1 MSTASGKT
9 NASAAHRVRP
19 FYWSLRRELWEN
31 RSFYIAPAVVAILFL
46 VAAIFGAF
54 KAGDALTRFDL
65 LPAATQKEVVAMPYA
80 AASALVMI
88 VAVIVAL
95 FYCLDALYGERR
107 DRSVLFWKSLPVSD
121 WTTVLSKLAMPMLV
135 MPVIVFVV
143 AMATQLVVLVGHLI
157 TWSVHGMSVGKLLAM
172 LPFVDMPLGV
182 GYFLIAFSIWFAPV
196 YAWLLLVSAWAQR
209 SPVVWASVPWIV
221 ALAFERIALRTSY
234 VYTCLRDRLLGAFD
248 AAFTLR
254 DASGNVV
261 ERMPQDL
268 SRLGHS
274 AQQSTEHVPDVVR
287 FLSNPQVWIGL
298 AIAAALIVATIWL
311 RRRQESQST

>member
-1 MSTASGKT
+1 MSTSFNNNS

-19 FYWSLRRELWEN
+19 FYWSVRRELWEN
-31 RSFYIAPAVVAILFL
+31 RSFYIAPAVMAVLFL
-46 VAAIFGAF
+46 VAAIFGVF
-54 KAGDALTRFDL
+54 KASDAIARFDL

-80 AASALVMI
+80 VASALLML

-135 MPVIVFVV
+135 LPVIVFVV

-157 TWSVHGMSVGKLLAM
+157 TWSVHGMSAGKLLGM
-172 LPFVDMPLGV
+172 LPLLDMPLGA
-182 GYFLIAFSIWFAPV
+182 GYFLIAFSLWFAPV

-209 SPVVWASVPWIV
+209 TPVVWATVPWIA
-221 ALAFERIALRTSY
+221 ALVFERVALRTNY
-234 VYTCLRDRLLGAFD
+234 VYSGLRDRLLGTFD

-254 DASGNVV
+254 DIDGNVG
-261 ERMPQDL
+261 Q
-268 SRLGHS
+268 
-274 AQQSTEHVPDVVR
+274 HVPDVMR
-287 FLSNPQVWIGL
+287 FLGNPQVWIGL
-298 AIAAALIVATIWL
+298 AIAAALIVATVWL